1 MFQSLAL
8 RTRILALPA
17 VAAVG
22 FVLTLG
28 VTVGFGR
35 HAQRQQQLVERSFS
49 PSLAHSQRLEGTLD
63 AYQRALQDAVGASD
77 ASAVESADTLV
88 ANFKATLDSLR
99 ALPVNAAAAIDSI
112 GTPWTAYTGL
122 AKRTTVAMIGGEIS
136 MEAMQAM
143 RAGAADMKTRLHDR
157 TVMEQA
163 RIADAFAS
171 ARAAQS
177 TTLWVATIV
186 LLIALAALGFLAVGT
201 VRSITGAMQQ
211 LSGVA
216 REIAAGRIEQTV
228 AIDSRDEIG
237 QLADAFRHM
246 IEYVGGIAH
255 AADRLAAGD
264 LEARVAPR
272 SEQDVLSQNMNR
284 AADTLRAIIGEA
296 QQLIAAGRA
305 GKLSQRGDASKFE
318 GAYRELI
325 AGTNALLDAVV
336 EPVRAAREVLEAV
349 AERDLTVR
357 VEGEY
362 QGEHAAVTQALNTA
376 LDNIEGAFASLSATI
391 TQVNA
396 AGAEIGSGSSE
407 LASGSSDQAG
417 ALDQVTQRLQAVD
430 ERTKE
435 NAHDAS
441 EGRTAMERVRT
452 VTEEG
457 VQRMNTLAAAVA
469 EIKRSADDT
478 AKIVKSID
486 EIAFQTNLLALNA
499 AVEAARAGDAGR
511 GFAVVA
517 DEVRS
522 LAIRAADAARNTAS
536 LIEQSVQ
543 KAEQGVTLNQSVSR
557 RLGEIREGVES
568 ASGMMANIAQ
578 KTVEQTQDLAEITA
592 AMSQI
597 GSLTQRTAANAE
609 EFAGASA
616 ELSAQ
621 AGEMQDLAQRF
632 RVSTSARQKP
642 SSAASA
648 PASKPAAH
656 AVHRPAAR
664 PVAKPVPAAPARG
677 HASPPAPPSVSAPTH
692 RPTRPATKAAA
703 AIPFDADETDG
714 VLGEF

>member
-1 MFQSLAL
+1 MFANLAL

-22 FVLTLG
+22 FVITLA

-35 HAQRQQQLVERSFS
+35 RAQQEQKLVESSYS
-49 PSLAHSQRLEGTLD
+49 PSLAHSQRLESALD
-63 AYQRALQDAVGASD
+63 AFQRALQDAVGASD
-77 ASAVESADTLV
+77 AASVTAADSHVT
-88 ANFKATLDSLR
+88 AFNASLDSLR
-99 ALPVNAAAAIDSI
+99 QLPVNSAADIEAIA
-112 GTPWTAYTGL
+112 TPWTAYAAL
-122 AKRTTVAMIGGEIS
+122 AKQTTLAMIGGDIS

-143 RAGAADMKTRLHDR
+143 RSGAAALKTTLHER
-157 TVMEQA
+157 TVTERS
-163 RIADAFAS
+163 RIAGAFAS

-177 TTLWVATIV
+177 TTLWVAGVVLIV
-186 LLIALAALGFLAVGT
+186 ALAMLAVLAVGT
-201 VRSITGAMQQ
+201 VRSITGAMRE
-211 LSGVA
+211 LATVA
-216 REIAAGRIEQTV
+216 TEIAAGRIQQKVTV
-228 AIDSRDEIG
+228 TGTDEVG
-237 QLADAFRHM
+237 QLADAFRQM

-272 SEQDVLSQNMNR
+272 SEQDVLSKNMNR

-305 GKLSQRGDASKFE
+305 GKLSVRGDAAKFE

-325 AGTNALLDAVV
+325 VGTNALLDAVV
-336 EPVRAAREVLEAV
+336 EPVRAAREVLEQV

-362 QGEHAAVTQALNTA
+362 QGEHAAVTQALNSA

-430 ERTKE
+430 ERTKA
-435 NAHDAS
+435 NAHDAN
-441 EGRTAMERVRT
+441 EGRAAMERVAK

-457 VQRMNTLAAAVA
+457 VQRMETLAAAVA
-469 EIKRSADDT
+469 EIKKSADDT

-522 LAIRAADAARNTAS
+522 LAIRAADAARNTAA
-536 LIEQSVQ
+536 LIELSVQ
-543 KAEQGVTLNQSVSR
+543 KAEQGVTLNQGVSR
-557 RLGEIREGVES
+557 RLGEIREGVQA
-568 ASGMMANIAQ
+568 ASGMMSNIAQ

-592 AMSQI
+592 AMAQI

-632 RVSTSARQKP
+632 RVSSSGRP
-642 SSAASA
+642 ESRSPRGSAASSAFSSSARPAVPARRPSAQPALAA
-648 PASKPAAH
+648 P
-656 AVHRPAAR
+656 VRRVAAR
-664 PVAKPVPAAPARG
+664 PAPSAFAARG
-677 HASPPAPPSVSAPTH
+677 ATSA
-692 RPTRPATKAAA
+692 AT
-703 AIPFDADETDG
+703 AIPFDDAESGD
-714 VLGEF
+714 VLGQF

>member
-1 MFQSLAL
+1 MFANLAL

-22 FVLTLG
+22 FVITLA

-35 HAQRQQQLVERSFS
+35 RAQQQQRLVESSYS
-49 PSLAHSQRLEGTLD
+49 PSLAHSQRLEGSLD
-63 AYQRALQDAVGASD
+63 AFQRSLQDAVGASD
-77 ASAVESADTLV
+77 AAAVGASDSLV
-88 ANFKATLDSLR
+88 AAFNASLDSLR
-99 ALPVNAAAAIDSI
+99 QLPVNPASEIDAIA
-112 GTPWTAYTGL
+112 TPWTAYTAL
-122 AKRTTVAMIGGEIS
+122 ARRTTLAMIGGDIS
-136 MEAMQAM
+136 MESMQAM
-143 RAGAADMKTRLHDR
+143 RSGAADLKTSLHAR
-157 TVMEQA
+157 TEMERA
-163 RIADAFAS
+163 RITGAFAS

-177 TTLWVATIV
+177 ATLWVAGIV
-186 LLIALAALGFLAVGT
+186 LLVALAALAVLAIGT
-201 VRSITGAMQQ
+201 VRSITGAMRE
-211 LSGVA
+211 LAAVA
-216 REIAAGRIEQTV
+216 TEIAAGRIQQKVTV
-228 AIDSRDEIG
+228 GGNDEVG
-237 QLADAFRHM
+237 QLADAFRRM

-272 SEQDVLSQNMNR
+272 SEQDILSKNMNR

-305 GKLSQRGDASKFE
+305 GKLSVRGDAAKFE

-336 EPVRAAREVLEAV
+336 EPVRAAREVLEQV
-349 AERDLTVR
+349 AQRDLTVR
-357 VEGEY
+357 VEGVY

-417 ALDQVTQRLQAVD
+417 ALDQVTQRLHAVD
-430 ERTKE
+430 ERTKA
-435 NAHDAS
+435 NAHDAG
-441 EGRTAMERVRT
+441 EGRAAMERIAK

-457 VQRMNTLAAAVA
+457 VQRMETLAAAVA
-469 EIKRSADDT
+469 EIKKSADDT

-522 LAIRAADAARNTAS
+522 LAIRAADAARNTAT
-536 LIEQSVQ
+536 LIEQSVL

-557 RLGEIREGVES
+557 RLGEIREGVQ
-568 ASGMMANIAQ
+568 AATGMMSSIAS

-592 AMSQI
+592 AMAQI

-632 RVSTSARQKP
+632 RVSSGGRAEARA
-642 SSAASA
+642 SRAATLSTARPGA
-648 PASKPAAH
+648 PAR
-656 AVHRPAAR
+656 RPSAT
-664 PVAKPVPAAPARG
+664 PAAPVRRIAAR
-677 HASPPAPPSVSAPTH
+677 ATAPAP
-692 RPTRPATKAAA
+692 RPALTAASV
-703 AIPFDADETDG
+703 IPFDDAESGD
-714 VLGEF
+714 VLGQF

>member
-1 MFQSLAL
+1 MFNSLAL
-8 RTRILALPA
+8 RTRILALPG
-17 VAAVG
+17 VAALG
-22 FVLTLG
+22 FVVTLA
-28 VTVGFGR
+28 VTIGYGR
-35 HAQRQQQLVERSFS
+35 HAQQQQRLVETSYS
-49 PSLAHSQRLEGTLD
+49 PSLAHSQRLEVVLD

-77 ASAVESADTLV
+77 VAAVTAADTLV
-88 ANFKATLDSLR
+88 STFDAGIDSLR
-99 ALPVNAAAAIDSI
+99 RLPVNAAPALDSI
-112 GTPWTAYTGL
+112 ATPWRSYTTL
-122 AKRTTVAMIGGEIS
+122 AKRTTIAMIGGDIS

-143 RAGAADMKTRLHDR
+143 RAGAAEMKTRLKDR
-157 TVMEQA
+157 TQMEQE
-163 RIADAFAS
+163 RIAAAFAS

-177 TTLWVATIV
+177 SALWAATIV
-186 LLIALAALGFLAVGT
+186 LVIAFVALAVLAIGT
-201 VRSITGAMQQ
+201 VRSITSAMRE
-211 LSGVA
+211 LSTVA
-216 REIAAGRIEQTV
+216 GEIAAGRIEQQVTV
-228 AIDSRDEIG
+228 RANDEIG
-237 QLADAFRHM
+237 QLADAFRGM

-272 SEQDVLSQNMNR
+272 SPEDVLSRNMNR

-305 GKLSQRGDASKFE
+305 GKLQVRGDAARFE

-325 AGTNALLDAVV
+325 SGTNAMLDAVV
-336 EPVRAAREVLEAV
+336 EPVRAAREVLERV

-376 LDNIEGAFASLSATI
+376 LDHIEGAFASLSATI

-396 AGAEIGSGSSE
+396 AGAEIGAGSSE
-407 LASGSSDQAG
+407 LASSSSDQAG
-417 ALDQVTQRLQAVD
+417 ALDQVTHRLQAVD
-430 ERTKE
+430 ERIKA
-435 NAHDAS
+435 NAQDANG
-441 EGRTAMERVRT
+441 GRATMERVRT

-457 VQRMNTLAAAVA
+457 VQRMQALAAAVA
-469 EIKRSADDT
+469 EIKKSADDT
-478 AKIVKSID
+478 ARIVKSID

-522 LAIRAADAARNTAS
+522 LAIRAADAARNTAT
-536 LIEQSVQ
+536 LIEESVQ
-543 KAEQGVTLNQSVSR
+543 KAEQGVTLNQGVSR

-578 KTVEQTQDLAEITA
+578 KTVEQTQDLAEITS

-597 GSLTQRTAANAE
+597 GTLTQRTAANAE

-621 AGEMQDLAQRF
+621 ASEMQVLAQNF
-632 RVSTSARQKP
+632 RVS
-642 SSAASA
+642 AAA
-648 PASKPAAH
+648 G
-656 AVHRPAAR
+656 RPANAR
-664 PVAKPVPAAPARG
+664 PRGAARSATPAR
-677 HASPPAPPSVSAPTH
+677 PLPRSVSAPAK
-692 RPTRPATKAAA
+692 RAPRPAPSATSAAR
-703 AIPFDADETDG
+703 AIPFDADETDD
-714 VLGEF
+714 VLGGF